1 MKKLRYLFMVL
12 LVALVAVGCDEFEYR
27 PTPPNNGQEE
37 PKPDDGKDPADEEV
51 PEFDVNADYPLIST
65 IPAFVTEDMTE
76 NVLVIVNGKGTT
88 IDGFSGDLYAH
99 TGVIT
104 DKSTNSS
111 DWKHTKADWKEN
123 KPECKLT
130 KHANELW
137 TLTIKGGPRAY
148 YGVPEDETIES
159 LAFVFRSAD
168 GSKELKNNNNDI
180 FIDLATDGLSVMFV
194 TPLNGTLYNVGD
206 SCNVQVK
213 AKGATSL
220 TLYKNDEQVATSDT
234 SVIEYTYTP
243 TAAEDIIFRA
253 EATDG
258 TSTVEESVTV
268 AVLGQ
273 IENAPRP
280 ANAKG
285 GVTIDGTSA
294 TFTLYA
300 PGKQSVILLG
310 DFNNYAPT
318 NKHMMKRDGD
328 YFWVTVD
335 GLQSGIEYGYQYL
348 VDGTIKIGD
357 PYAEK
362 ILDPWNDKWINAS
375 VYPDLKQ
382 YPSEY
387 TTDIV
392 SVFDIDEVE
401 YQWQVADFDR
411 PAENSLAVY
420 ELLIRDF
427 TPEGSIDA
435 VTAKLDYL
443 EGLGINAI
451 QLMPIQEFDGNDSW
465 GYNPCFYF
473 AADKAYGTEQAY
485 KRFIDEC
492 HKRGIAVILDV
503 VFNHATGQFPYA
515 KMWWDASGNCTAASN
530 PFFNVTAKHNFNVY
544 HDFNHTYQPT
554 REYFKEVLKFW
565 LEEYN
570 VDGFRFDLTKGFV
583 QNPSNYDAWDYSAER
598 IGILKEYANAIRAV
612 EQDAY
617 IIFEHFCSPAEEDE
631 LYNSVGALCWNNNQM
646 EGYSETVMGWWDD
659 GNSGNGTFYGVMGDL
674 QNNNWATDVPL
685 VLQNGIYVAQDVIFA
700 NANNEGCVFKIR
712 VNKTWDV
719 SYGVSD
725 GTKLHGLRTAISLN
739 GTANAMVN
747 AQVGVKY
754 DIYFDFANKTA
765 YVMPDGEKPAHLSA
779 RRLATRAGGNKTNF
793 ADFKRG
799 RMNNIETHDEER
811 IAYKAI
817 TYGQDWVKSNWAV
830 LSKRLQAVYAFHF
843 LTPYPK
849 MLWQFGELGYDFSI
863 NSNESGVVGSSDEY
877 RTHRKP
883 IRWDYANDVNRKAI
897 YDALAKV
904 LDFRT
909 SREDIYGV
917 DNIAV
922 HTWNV
927 GDSVMGGKTLVM
939 DNVIMVA
946 NFSDNTTSTTV
957 NVPVAGQWT
966 NLMTDEKVS
975 LSGSYT
981 ATLAANDYI
990 IFVR

>member
-1 MKKLRYLFMVL
+1 
-12 LVALVAVGCDEFEYR
+12 
-27 PTPPNNGQEE
+27 
-37 PKPDDGKDPADEEV
+37 
-51 PEFDVNADYPLIST
+51 
-65 IPAFVTEDMTE
+65 
-76 NVLVIVNGKGTT
+76 
-88 IDGFSGDLYAH
+88 
-99 TGVIT
+99 
-104 DKSTNSS
+104 
-111 DWKHTKADWKEN
+111 
-123 KPECKLT
+123 
-130 KHANELW
+130 
-137 TLTIKGGPRAY
+137 
-148 YGVPEDETIES
+148 
-159 LAFVFRSAD
+159 
-168 GSKELKNNNNDI
+168 
-180 FIDLATDGLSVMFV
+180 
-194 TPLNGTLYNVGD
+194 
-206 SCNVQVK
+206 
-213 AKGATSL
+213 
-220 TLYKNDEQVATSDT
+220 
-234 SVIEYTYTP
+234 
-243 TAAEDIIFRA
+243 
-253 EATDG
+253 
-258 TSTVEESVTV
+258 
-268 AVLGQ
+268 
-273 IENAPRP
+273 
-280 ANAKG
+280 
-285 GVTIDGTSA
+285 
-294 TFTLYA
+294 
-300 PGKQSVILLG
+300 
-310 DFNNYAPT
+310 
-318 NKHMMKRDGD
+318 
-328 YFWVTVD
+328 
-335 GLQSGIEYGYQYL
+335 
-348 VDGTIKIGD
+348 
-357 PYAEK
+357 
-362 ILDPWNDKWINAS
+362 
-375 VYPDLKQ
+375 
-382 YPSEY
+382 
-387 TTDIV
+387 
-392 SVFDIDEVE
+392 
-401 YQWQVADFDR
+401 
-411 PAENSLAVY
+411 
-420 ELLIRDF
+420 
-427 TPEGSIDA
+427 
-435 VTAKLDYL
+435 
-443 EGLGINAI
+443 
-451 QLMPIQEFDGNDSW
+451 
-465 GYNPCFYF
+465 
-473 AADKAYGTEQAY
+473 
-485 KRFIDEC
+485 
-492 HKRGIAVILDV
+492 
-503 VFNHATGQFPYA
+503 
-515 KMWWDASGNCTAASN
+515 
-530 PFFNVTAKHNFNVY
+530 
-544 HDFNHTYQPT
+544 
-554 REYFKEVLKFW
+554 
-565 LEEYN
+565 
-570 VDGFRFDLTKGFV
+570 
-583 QNPSNYDAWDYSAER
+583 
-598 IGILKEYANAIRAV
+598 
-612 EQDAY
+612 
-617 IIFEHFCSPAEEDE
+617 
-631 LYNSVGALCWNNNQM
+631 
-646 EGYSETVMGWWDD
+646 
-659 GNSGNGTFYGVMGDL
+659 MGDL

-843 LTPYPK
+843 LTPSPK